1 MNYSTEEIKK
11 RLEELKTED
20 FIWVIYIGI
29 IFFSW
34 FSNHLE
40 KRYFKNNDIE
50 ARDKYRR
57 IIIIIFSVLI
67 VVYTYFLKES
77 YNDLKNLKQSDTDQ
91 RKMLVFLSF
100 LASLFIFLSGIIFL
114 YIALKDED
122 LEVEL
127 AFN

>member
-1 MNYSTEEIKK
+1 MNYTAEDIEK
-11 RLEELKTED
+11 RLKELKIED

-29 IFFSW
+29 IFLSW

-40 KRYFKNNDIE
+40 REYFKNNDIE
-50 ARDKYRR
+50 ARDKYRN
-57 IIIIIFSVLI
+57 IIILIFSVLI
-67 VVYTYFLKES
+67 VIYFYFLKES
-77 YNDLKNLKQSDTDQ
+77 YDDLKGLKQTDTDQ
-91 RKMLVFLSF
+91 RKLLVFLSF
-100 LASLFIFLSGIIFL
+100 LGSLFILLSGIIFL